1 MSDTA
6 PWASEVAESL
16 LADALPRRWRHSQG
30 VARTA
35 RSLAGVLGDRAD
47 LLEAAAW
54 LHDIGYSPSLDVTGF
69 HPLDGARYLRDVLR
83 VDMEICR
90 LVAHHSCAILE
101 AEQRGLAAE
110 LAAEFPM
117 PDASLWDALT
127 YCDVT
132 TSPDG
137 RPVTVTGRIAE
148 IRQRYGAGH
157 LVTEFIG
164 RAEPHMIGAVRR
176 IQRRLGLD
184 DDGIPPLRVVV
195 QA

>member
-1 MSDTA
+1 MA
-6 PWASEVAESL
+6 QWASEAAESL
-16 LADALPRRWRHSQG
+16 LADPLPRRWRHSQG
-30 VARTA
+30 VAGTA
-35 RSLAGVLGDRAD
+35 RSLARVLRDRAD

-54 LHDIGYSPSLDVTGF
+54 LHDIGYSPTLDVTGF
-69 HPLDGARYLRDVLR
+69 HPLDGARYLRDVLHA
-83 VDMEICR
+83 DMEICG

-117 PDASLWDALT
+117 PNASLWDALT

-148 IRQRYGAGH
+148 IRQRYGSGH

-184 DDGIPPLRVVV
+184 DDRAVSPLRVVV

>member
-1 MSDTA
+1 
-6 PWASEVAESL
+6 
-16 LADALPRRWRHSQG
+16 
-30 VARTA
+30 
-35 RSLAGVLGDRAD
+35 
-47 LLEAAAW
+47 
-54 LHDIGYSPSLDVTGF
+54 
-69 HPLDGARYLRDVLR
+69 LDGARYLRDVLHAD
-83 VDMEICR
+83 VEICR

-137 RPVTVTGRIAE
+137 RPVTVIGRIAE
-148 IRQRYGAGH
+148 IRQRYGPGH

-184 DDGIPPLRVVV
+184 DDGGAALRVVV